1 MFYQIFYKFIFYRCL
16 MEEELY
22 WPEPLPNAVS
32 VIDSAVTVY
41 GRTYPLVPPRH
52 KLQMADHFA
61 ECIKS
66 TKNTQRRQAVV
77 FL

>member
-1 MFYQIFYKFIFYRCL
+1 